1 MSILI
6 NGDDFGKTEEINRA
20 VCEAFE
26 QGYIGHTTVMVNMP
40 KAEEAFELSVKKGFT
55 DRVGLHLNLTE
66 GFPLSS
72 DIRTNPL
79 ICSADGSYNA
89 AFYHNT
95 KYRLYMDSLSI
106 SQIEKELEAQI
117 VRFLELGFKELHIDS
132 HHHVHTDYPVFL
144 ALKSLGKKYRFSYVR
159 LSRNLYRGGNI
170 LNRAYKSLY
179 NRAVKKLCAV
189 SGDLFGSYDDL
200 MNYTDGDPERI
211 ESLGLD
217 KKVEI
222 MVHPVYLQ
230 GVLMD
235 TDRPMSLYG
244 TLKKW
249 NNA

>member
-1 MSILI
+1 MNWQTGRSLHVIRHRKGTTM
-6 NGDDFGKTEEINRA
+6 NQEQYR
-20 VCEAFE
+20 EAFE
-26 QGYIGHTTVMVNMP
+26 QMG
-40 KAEEAFELSVKKGFT
+40 
-55 DRVGLHLNLTE
+55 
-66 GFPLSS
+66 
-72 DIRTNPL
+72 
-79 ICSADGSYNA
+79 
-89 AFYHNT
+89 
-95 KYRLYMDSLSI
+95 I
-106 SQIEKELEAQI
+106 SREVFDLGEKIEKELEAQI